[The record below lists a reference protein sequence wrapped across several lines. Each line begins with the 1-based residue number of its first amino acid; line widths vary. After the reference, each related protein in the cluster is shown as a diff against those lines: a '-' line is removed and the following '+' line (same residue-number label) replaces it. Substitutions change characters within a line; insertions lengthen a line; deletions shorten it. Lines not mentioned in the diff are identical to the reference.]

1 MAPGGPRVLTAA
13 DVRFVRSFRMPI
25 EVAGT
30 DASWGTGLAL
40 RRVGGEVRLLS
51 STVREVV
58 YEVRAADGA
67 LVRAWGDVTSAAR
80 VLDGTGRGGGTLR
93 GLFWDEATQRLWW
106 TYGDGYNTASGND
119 PSVGCSRLDAA
130 TGAGRPD
137 GAWRFAGRSCKMT
150 MSGILAVPPAFAASF
165 GGRRLAAG
173 MGGYFSIATTGPVSM
188 GPALTAFDPDEA
200 LRTPST
206 GAVTNVPLVGYPFT
220 AAPNGAVDRCH
231 RDTDYRTEFDSWT
244 PNGDVGYFTWTDYI
258 GQAGVWIDTPA
269 VHGVLVMPTMG
280 HGRVW
285 YETSTLHAER
295 VTHDWLVLDP
305 AHLAQVAAGQRPQW
319 SVQPTTS
326 WTVQYPGIAYPQPG
340 WANEPFNQVVGSVYD
355 PVDAR
360 LYVAVRDPWS
370 PNHPDAGHVVAVYDI
385 ATA

>member
-1 MAPGGPRVLTAA
+1 MLTAA

-40 RRVGGEVRLLS
+40 RRVDGEVRLFS

-80 VLDGTGRGGGTLR
+80 VLDGAGRGGGSLR

-130 TGAGRPD
+130 TGTGRPD
-137 GAWRFAGRSCKMT
+137 GVWRFADRSCKMT
-150 MSGILAVPPAFAASF
+150 MGGVLAVPPTHASSF

-188 GPALTAFDPDEA
+188 GPALTAFDPAEA
-200 LRTPST
+200 LRTAT
-206 GAVTNVPLVGYPFT
+206 AGAVTNTPLVGYPFT
-220 AAPNGAVDRCH
+220 GAPDGTVDRCH
-231 RDTDYRTEFDSWT
+231 RDTDYRTEFDAWT
-244 PNGDVGYFTWTDYI
+244 PNGNVGFFTWTDYI

-269 VHGVLVMPTMG
+269 VHGVLMMPTLG

-305 AHLAQVAAGQRPQW
+305 AQLAQVAAGQRPQW

-326 WTVQYPGIAYPQPG
+326 WTMQYPGIAYPQPG
-340 WANEPFNQVVGSVYD
+340 WANEPFNMVVGSVYD
-355 PVDAR
+355 PIDAR

-370 PNHPDAGHVVAVYDI
+370 PNHPDAGHVIAVYDI
-385 ATA
+385 ATT